1 MSDFKLPDSSYSVSD
16 IPHYNKYIKKKT
28 LSTNL
33 SIHIYINWINYGLE
47 LKIKDGQKLELQ
59 TPDTI
64 KLFASTKKL
73 IDETKN
79 GENVPSFEI
88 VLEHCNLVNNQHKQN
103 PEVFYTQV
111 FYTFTLNTSY
121 AHFLNVEPC
130 NLVFLKASNIEF
142 DDIITLLTDQNGRKI
157 EIEDKF
163 SLTLPCL
170 LINRNNTLFHKI
182 ISQRTRALSFAKNLS
197 NKYGKNLSNVAEQ
210 RGLDTAKTASKKVVH
225 KKLMQLNMRT
235 DMK

>member
-1 MSDFKLPDSSYSVSD
+1 MNDFKLPDSSYSVSD
-16 IPHYNKYIKKKT
+16 IPHYIKYIKKKKKQ

-33 SIHIYINWINYGLE
+33 SIHIYINRINYELE

-73 IDETKN
+73 IDNTKI
-79 GENVPSFEI
+79 GENVPNFEI

-130 NLVFLKASNIEF
+130 NLLFLKASNIGF
-142 DDIITLLTDQNGRKI
+142 DDIFTLLMDQNGRKI
-157 EIEDKF
+157 EIEDKI

-182 ISQRTRALSFAKNLS
+182 MRQRSRALSIAKIYQTNMGKTYRMLL
-197 NKYGKNLSNVAEQ
+197 NKG
-210 RGLDTAKTASKKVVH
+210 G
-225 KKLMQLNMRT
+225 
-235 DMK
+235 